1 MTWCRP
7 SYPRSGSDRMSK
19 APSGVPVDRTNTTI
33 SAIANALHLFA
44 VHPEQWRRLK
54 DDPALIPNAVN
65 EIVRYESPLRL
76 LAPSAP
82 RHRHRRRL
90 DRSRRTRTGR
100 LRVRQPRR
108 IRMGSA
114 RYLRHPSRR
123 HPSARLRPRRP
134 RLCGAGAREA
144 RNPGHAAGCGGT
156 RRPVRIDF
164 TAYVGGQQHHP
175 PTRAATAEAD
185 RGMTLAVAATH
196 SAASTKHTTA

>member
-33 SAIANALHLFA
+33 SAIANALRLLA

-65 EIVRYESPLRL
+65 EIVRYESPLRI
-76 LAPSAP
+76 LAPGAP
-82 RHRHRRRL
+82 GHRHRRRL
-90 DRSRRTRTGR
+90 DPRRSARTGH

-114 RYLRHPSRR
+114 RYLRRPSRS

-144 RNPGHAAGCGGT
+144 RNPGHAAGFGRT
-156 RRPVRIDF
+156 RRPDRIDF
-164 TAYVGGQQHHP
+164 TAYVGDRRHHP
-175 PTRAATAEAD
+175 QPAATAEAD
-185 RGMTLAVAATH
+185 RGTTLTVAATH
-196 SAASTKHTTA
+196 STASTKHTTA